1 MNIIN
6 AYRIEIVFKSGGDE
20 SFLIESKLSF
30 KEISNSLYETMSN
43 NSHLTF
49 ITTNTQFAVISIDD
63 ISRLTVK

>member
-6 AYRIEIVFKSGGDE
+6 TYRIEIVFKSGGDE

-49 ITTNTQFAVISIDD
+49 ITINTQFAVISIDD
-63 ISRLTVK
+63 ISRLVVK

>member
-6 AYRIEIVFKSGGDE
+6 TYRIEIVFKSGGDE

-49 ITTNTQFAVISIDD
+49 ITTNIQFAVISIDD
-63 ISRLTVK
+63 ISRLVVK